1 MRTELPVNPKV
12 KDEAL
17 ASYIFEQMIDKGKTV
32 KKICEEIGQKRS
44 TISRWLRKDH
54 SEEYDNAIM
63 ERGQFMADKAEE
75 ILDEIDL
82 TGDKADNAKVQAARL
97 RIDTL
102 KWFASK
108 LMPRRYGDKIQ
119 HSGGDEPITIEII
132 NYADLK
138 K

>member
-1 MRTELPVNPKV
+1 MR
-12 KDEAL
+12 DEAL
-17 ASYIFEQMIDKGKTV
+17 ASYIFEQMINEGKTV
-32 KKICEEIGQKRS
+32 KKICEDIKQKRS

-108 LMPRRYGDKIQ
+108 LMPRRYGEKVQ

-138 K
+138 NEEKKKY